1 MSADFTHLD
10 NREHP
15 RMVDVS
21 HKAITERK
29 AVAQAVIRLGDEL
42 FELLKDENKQY
53 THNNNGVYINLE
65 KISMKTIE
73 EIENY
78 LETVQ
83 KRKDYKKINEKLLSE
98 NAPAPLELKTKNLY
112 DVFTYT
118 QEYDPMY
125 KLMNENQKM
134 IIKETINKKK

>member
-1 MSADFTHLD
+1 MSNKLTD
-10 NREHP
+10 
-15 RMVDVS
+15 
-21 HKAITERK
+21 TERRRIITYK
-29 AVAQAVIRLGDEL
+29 CKDLEDYEYNYI

-98 NAPAPLELKTKNLY
+98 NAPAPLELKTENLY